1 MKKQIR
7 KAMICTIAMMVAA
20 IVSLTGVTYAWFS
33 QSDTSVVE
41 GIELGIVAVDGGVY
55 VSNAPNP
62 SFWGYR
68 VNLGINKKNFEP
80 ASTTPSTLTN
90 GKLQFFSGHVDE
102 VNPNLIYTEAI
113 EDAVGVEKYYIKQDL
128 YIMNDTMSPMNVQL
142 DPTVTNVGTGKV
154 AYGMRIAIVD
164 HGAYTVSE
172 TGHTADSVKATD
184 PAKVYIYE
192 VDAQGHLVG
201 EPGAVATCG
210 VKAACGVPETN
221 AEGKIYPSEDCFNK
235 QTEEENIYA
244 GQTSLFLERVNSYYA
259 GNMFSFS
266 VAAATSKQ
274 VDNTPD
280 ITDDDDFR
288 TETVNSYHKISVYIW
303 LEGQDVDCTNAISGQ
318 NMQIQIGFTKA
329 S

>member
-1 MKKQIR
+1 MKKQRR

-221 AEGKIYPSEDCFNK
+221 AEGKIYPSNECFNK

-244 GQTSLFLERVNSYYA
+244 GQSSSYLERINSYYA

-280 ITDDDDFR
+280 IADDDDFR

-329 S
+329 A

>member
-221 AEGKIYPSEDCFNK
+221 AEGKIYPSNECFNK

-244 GQTSLFLERVNSYYA
+244 GQSSSYLERINSYYA

-280 ITDDDDFR
+280 IADDDDFR

-329 S
+329 A

>member
-55 VSNAPNP
+55 VSNSPNP

-68 VNLGINKKNFEP
+68 VNLGIDKENFEP
-80 ASTTPSTLTN
+80 ASTTPSTLVN

-113 EDAVGVEKYYIKQDL
+113 DDVVGPEKYYIKQDL

-164 HGAYTVSE
+164 HGAYTISE

-221 AEGKIYPSEDCFNK
+221 AEGKVYPASDCFNK

-244 GQTSLFLERVNSYYA
+244 GQTSQFLERVNSYYA
-259 GNMFSFS
+259 GKMFNFS

-280 ITDDDDFR
+280 ISDDDDFR
-288 TETVNSYHKISVYIW
+288 TETVNSYHKITVYIW